1 MQQTQK
7 NAWSPIAAFLLSVAS
22 ALSVHAQTRV
32 VANNYP
38 GTDLGARINA
48 ADKALG
54 TRNGEIVIQGGG
66 TITTQAVISSGHVL
80 RVQPG
85 TYSTKTSNVPI
96 LLKSGSSL
104 IGAGWES
111 IIVESTAPGQFTVIG
126 AYQGVSVNG
135 EADSN
140 LTIRDIQIK
149 GANPGFNS
157 APQAISLANCSNCT
171 VDHVWINGTRSI
183 GIQVGGGSFRGHWA
197 ENVKVINCLFTRV
210 ASQNLALVNGRN
222 IVFEGNRFMAPG
234 QKGGPGNTSIDLEPN
249 QPTDRMEDVV
259 VRNNLIDHRGT
270 EMPTTGN
277 GIVVQSGPGTP
288 HVGNILVES
297 NTIIGGEN
305 HGAIYSA
312 LSNGI
317 YVVGGTMRG
326 VTVRNNTITRTGQ
339 AGIRVSGSQITV
351 VNNKLTDV
359 GGGGT
364 PGFMVEGLIDSRI
377 EGNTL
382 TYTGNGPI
390 DRRMAL
396 SGANIRNIYQNNTG
410 FQMVGP

>member
-1 MQQTQK
+1 M
-7 NAWSPIAAFLLSVAS
+7 LLLFTALGRPS
-22 ALSVHAQTRV
+22 AVAQTTRV
-32 VANNYP
+32 LANNFP
-38 GTDLGARINA
+38 GADLGAKINA

-54 TRNGEIVIQGGG
+54 SRAGEIMLQGGG
-66 TITTQAVISSGHVL
+66 TISTQAVISSGHVL

-85 TYSTKTSNVPI
+85 TYSTTTKDVPI
-96 LLKSGSSL
+96 LLQSGSSL
-104 IGAGWES
+104 IGSGWDS

-126 AYQGVSVNG
+126 AYKGVLVNG
-135 EADSN
+135 ETDSN
-140 LTIRDIQIK
+140 LAIRDVQIK

-157 APQAISLANCSNCT
+157 APQAISLANCTNCT

-183 GIQVGGGSFRGHWA
+183 GIQVGGGSFLGHWA
-197 ENVKVINCLFTRV
+197 ENVKVVNCLFTRV

-249 QPTDRMEDVV
+249 QRTDRMEDVI
-259 VRNNLIDHRGT
+259 VRNNVIDHRGT
-270 EMPTTGN
+270 EMGTTGN

-288 HVGNILVES
+288 HIGNILVE
-297 NTIIGGEN
+297 NNIIIGGEN
-305 HGAIYSA
+305 HGVIYSA

-317 YVVGGTMRG
+317 YVVGGSMRG

-339 AGIRVSGSQITV
+339 AGIRVSGSQIV
-351 VNNKLTDV
+351 VVDNKLTDV

-364 PGFMVEGLIDSRI
+364 PGFMIEGLSDSHI

-396 SGANIRNIYQNNTG
+396 SGSNTRNVYQNNRG
-410 FQMVGP
+410 FEMVGPQR